1 MAEDRTRS
9 WQELCFAAATESDPD
24 KLLEIL
30 ALLSSAVVD
39 RQKQL
44 TAGNAQLRGAKIRKH
59 REAPALA
66 SVEALLPACR
76 MSQLAPCVN
85 LNCITTGCG
94 TVLAIWI
101 Q

>member
-9 WQELCFAAATESDPD
+9 WQELCFAAATENDPD

-44 TAGNAQLRGAKIRKH
+44 SAEMHNCEESRFGSTEKH
-59 REAPALA
+59 LHW
-66 SVEALLPACR
+66 L
-76 MSQLAPCVN
+76 Q
-85 LNCITTGCG
+85 
-94 TVLAIWI
+94 
-101 Q
+101 

>member
-30 ALLSSAVVD
+30 A
-39 RQKQL
+39 
-44 TAGNAQLRGAKIRKH
+44 
-59 REAPALA
+59 
-66 SVEALLPACR
+66 
-76 MSQLAPCVN
+76 
-85 LNCITTGCG
+85 
-94 TVLAIWI
+94 IWI